1 MALAVLALHGAN
13 FLLMDEP
20 TNHLDLLSQEV
31 LEDVLGDFPGTIL
44 FVSHDR
50 YFIDALAT
58 SVWAVEGT
66 RVVSYQGGYQDYLDE
81 RGAAPAITEP
91 KPPAPSAPR
100 GNDLPARAA
109 TRPAK
114 AQMLS
119 AEQRIAQLE
128 ERLAILGE
136 DLTLASQAMNADRVG
151 KLGRE
156 YEETRQQLDAAYTE
170 WEALGAA

>member
-58 SVWAVEGT
+58 AVWAVEGT
-66 RVVSYQGGYQDYLDE
+66 GVAAYQGGYQDYLDE
-81 RGAAPAITEP
+81 RGAAPAAWSRSSQPSRRARGSEMRRTHAL
-91 KPPAPSAPR
+91 PAPPKRRCSALSSASPNSR
-100 GNDLPARAA
+100 SGWRSWAR
-109 TRPAK
+109 
-114 AQMLS
+114 S
-119 AEQRIAQLE
+119 
-128 ERLAILGE
+128 
-136 DLTLASQAMNADRVG
+136 
-151 KLGRE
+151 
-156 YEETRQQLDAAYTE
+156 
-170 WEALGAA
+170 